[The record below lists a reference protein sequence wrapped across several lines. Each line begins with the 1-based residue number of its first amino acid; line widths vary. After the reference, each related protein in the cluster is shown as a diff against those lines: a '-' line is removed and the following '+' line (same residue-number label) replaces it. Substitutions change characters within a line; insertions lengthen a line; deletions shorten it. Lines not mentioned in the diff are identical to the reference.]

1 LKHQAGEASGWQEN
15 DNIIITM
22 TERDIIGI
30 FGAMNAGKSSLMN
43 LITQQ
48 ESSIVDATPGTT
60 ADTRVTLTEMHG
72 IGPVKLMD
80 TAGFDESDI
89 LGEKKRKKV
98 SAALKECD
106 LVLLVIDPSSPGLPT
121 GKVLLDESREEGK
134 QVLIIY
140 NLFNAEDAQKI
151 EGLKVQ
157 LPDLSDFPEISLS
170 ALEPDVRSSFLAF
183 LLKNYI
189 PKNNPTQLLPFVAP
203 DEFYILN
210 IPMDEETPPGRYLR
224 PQAMAEEY
232 ITRHWGY
239 PVSYRMNLVKAR
251 ANDIGEKARWDS
263 FHGSFG
269 RRPKVIITDS
279 QAMDIMKE
287 WTPADIGLT
296 TFSIMMINYMSR
308 GKLSNFADA
317 VRTVDS
323 LNPGDS
329 ILIAEA
335 CNHSRIKEDIG
346 TVQIPNLIDQ
356 RFPGVK
362 VIHLFGREWPEPEEL
377 KTIKLVI
384 HCGGCMITPQRMA
397 TRLRDLEKLN
407 IPITNYGIFL
417 SYVQGKKVLEQ
428 VLRPWN

>member
-1 LKHQAGEASGWQEN
+1 
-15 DNIIITM
+15 M

-30 FGAMNAGKSSLMN
+30 FGTMNAGKSSLMN

-60 ADTRVTLTEMHG
+60 ADTRISLMEIHG

-80 TAGFDESDI
+80 TAGFDESDL

-98 SAALKECD
+98 SAALMECD

-121 GKVLLDESREEGK
+121 VNLLLEEALEGEK
-134 QVLIIY
+134 QVLLLY
-140 NLFNAEDAQKI
+140 NLFSASDEAKIALLEDQLT
-151 EGLKVQ
+151 ELKK
-157 LPDLSDFPEISLS
+157 FPNFR
-170 ALEPDVRSSFLAF
+170 LEAPENSYRASFLDF
-183 LLKNYI
+183 ILNNYI
-189 PKNNPTQLLPFVAP
+189 PKNNPSPLLPFVEA
-203 DEFYILN
+203 DQFYILN

-251 ANDIGEKARWDS
+251 NGDKDEKARWED
-263 FHGSFG
+263 FLGSIKK
-269 RRPKVIITDS
+269 RPKAIITDS
-279 QAMDIMKE
+279 QAMDIMKD
-287 WTPADIGLT
+287 WTPGDIPLT

-308 GKLSNFADA
+308 GKVREFAEA
-317 VRTVDS
+317 VRALDT
-323 LNPGDS
+323 LKPGDA

-346 TVQIPNLIDQ
+346 TVQIPN
-356 RFPGVK
+356 
-362 VIHLFGREWPEPEEL
+362 VIRHRYPEVTIKHVFGREWPEPEEL
-377 KTIKLVI
+377 ENVRLVI

-397 TRLRDLEKLN
+397 ARLRDLGNFN
-407 IPITNYGIFL
+407 IPLTNYGIFL
-417 SYVQGKKVLEQ
+417 SYIQGKGVLEQ
-428 VLRPWN
+428 VLKPWK

>member
-1 LKHQAGEASGWQEN
+1 
-15 DNIIITM
+15 M

-30 FGAMNAGKSSLMN
+30 FGSMNAGKSSLMN

-48 ESSIVDATPGTT
+48 ESSIVDASPGTT
-60 ADTRVTLTEMHG
+60 ADTRVTLMELHG

-80 TAGFDESDI
+80 TAGYDESDI

-98 SAALKECD
+98 SSALKECD

-121 GKVLLDESREEGK
+121 GKVLLDESRAEGK
-134 QVLIIY
+134 QVLIVY
-140 NLFNAEDAQKI
+140 NLFSDEGVREID
-151 EGLKVQ
+151 GLKEQ
-157 LPDLSDFPEISLS
+157 LRDLRDFPEITLS
-170 ALEPDVRSSFLAF
+170 ALDSGNRPSLLAF
-183 LLKNYI
+183 LLGNYI

-251 ANDIGEKARWDS
+251 GNDIGEKARWNS
-263 FHGSFG
+263 FLGSFG

-279 QAMDIMKE
+279 QAMDIMKD

-308 GKLSNFADA
+308 GKLTNFADA
-317 VRTVDS
+317 VRVVDR
-323 LNPGDS
+323 LEPGDS

-346 TVQIPNLIDQ
+346 TVQIPNVIAQ

-428 VLRPWN
+428 VLKPWK

>member
-1 LKHQAGEASGWQEN
+1 
-15 DNIIITM
+15 M

-30 FGAMNAGKSSLMN
+30 FGSMNAGKSSLMN

-48 ESSIVDATPGTT
+48 ESSIVDASPGTT
-60 ADTRVTLTEMHG
+60 ADTRVTLMELHG

-80 TAGFDESDI
+80 TAGYDESDI

-98 SAALKECD
+98 SAALKESD

-121 GKVLLDESREEGK
+121 GKVLLDESRAEGK
-134 QVLIIY
+134 QVLIVY
-140 NLFNAEDAQKI
+140 NLFSDEDVRKI
-151 EGLKVQ
+151 EGLKEQ
-157 LPDLSDFPEISLS
+157 LPDLRNFPGITLS
-170 ALEPDVRSSFLAF
+170 ALASDNRPSLLAF
-183 LLKNYI
+183 LLENYI
-189 PKNNPTQLLPFVAP
+189 PKNNPTQLLPFVVS

-251 ANDIGEKARWDS
+251 ANDVGEKTRWNS
-263 FHGSFG
+263 FLGSFG

-279 QAMDIMKE
+279 QAMDIMKD

-308 GKLSNFADA
+308 GKLTNFADA

-323 LNPGDS
+323 LKPGDS

-346 TVQIPNLIDQ
+346 TVQIPNVIA
-356 RFPGVK
+356 RHFSGVK
-362 VIHLFGREWPEPEEL
+362 VIHLFGREWPDPEEL

-428 VLRPWN
+428 VMQPWK

>member
-1 LKHQAGEASGWQEN
+1 
-15 DNIIITM
+15 M

-30 FGAMNAGKSSLMN
+30 FGSMNAGKSSLMN

-48 ESSIVDATPGTT
+48 ESSIVDASPGTT
-60 ADTRVTLTEMHG
+60 ADTRVTLMELHG

-80 TAGFDESDI
+80 TAGYDESDI

-106 LVLLVIDPSSPGLPT
+106 LVLLVIDPSAPGLPT
-121 GKVLLDESREEGK
+121 GKVLLDESRAEGK
-134 QVLIIY
+134 QVLIVY
-140 NLFNAEDAQKI
+140 NLFGD
-151 EGLKVQ
+151 EGVREIDDLKEQ
-157 LPDLSDFPEISLS
+157 LPDLRDFPEISLS
-170 ALEPDVRSSFLAF
+170 ALDSGIRPSLLTF
-183 LLKNYI
+183 LLENYI
-189 PKNNPTQLLPFVAP
+189 PKNNPTQLLPFVAA

-210 IPMDEETPPGRYLR
+210 IPMDEETPPGRYPS

-251 ANDIGEKARWDS
+251 ANDVGEKTRWNS
-263 FHGSFG
+263 FLGSFG

-279 QAMDIMKE
+279 QAMDIMKD

-308 GKLSNFADA
+308 GKLANFADA
-317 VRTVDS
+317 VRSVDS
-323 LNPGDS
+323 LKPGDS

-346 TVQIPNLIDQ
+346 TVQIPNVIAR

-407 IPITNYGIFL
+407 IPITNYGVFL
-417 SYVQGKKVLEQ
+417 SYVQGKEVLEQ
-428 VLRPWN
+428 VLRPWK

>member
-1 LKHQAGEASGWQEN
+1 
-15 DNIIITM
+15 M

-30 FGAMNAGKSSLMN
+30 FGTMNAGKSSLMN

-48 ESSIVDATPGTT
+48 ESSIVDASPGTT
-60 ADTRVTLTEMHG
+60 ADTRVTLMELHG

-80 TAGFDESDI
+80 TAGYDESDI

-134 QVLIIY
+134 QVLVVY

-157 LPDLSDFPEISLS
+157 LPDLRNFPEIKLS
-170 ALEPDVRSSFLAF
+170 ALEPDRRPSLLAF
-183 LLKNYI
+183 LLENYI
-189 PKNNPTQLLPFVAP
+189 TKNNPTQLLPFVAP

-251 ANDIGEKARWDS
+251 TNDVDEKERWES
-263 FHGSFG
+263 FLGSFG

-279 QAMDIMKE
+279 QAMDIMKD

-308 GKLSNFADA
+308 GKLTKFADA
-317 VRTVDS
+317 VRAADR
-323 LNPGDS
+323 LGPGDS

-346 TVQIPNLIDQ
+346 TVQIPNLIVQ
-356 RFPGVK
+356 HFPGVK

-428 VLRPWN
+428 VLRPWNS

>member
-1 LKHQAGEASGWQEN
+1 
-15 DNIIITM
+15 M

-48 ESSIVDATPGTT
+48 ESSIVDASPGTT
-60 ADTRVTLTEMHG
+60 ADTRVTLMELHG

-80 TAGFDESDI
+80 TAGYDESDI

-134 QVLIIY
+134 QLLVVY
-140 NLFNAEDAQKI
+140 NLFNADDGQKI
-151 EGLKVQ
+151 DGLKIQ
-157 LPDLSDFPEISLS
+157 LPDLLNFPETRLS
-170 ALEPDVRSSFLAF
+170 ALDPDGRSSLLQF
-183 LLKNYI
+183 LLENYI

-251 ANDIGEKARWDS
+251 ANDVGEKARWNS
-263 FHGSFG
+263 FLGSFG

-279 QAMDIMKE
+279 QAMDIMKT

-308 GKLSNFADA
+308 GKLTNFANA
-317 VRTVDS
+317 VSAADS
-323 LNPGDS
+323 LEPGDS

-346 TVQIPNLIDQ
+346 TVQIPNLITQ
-356 RFPGVK
+356 KFPGVK

-417 SYVQGKKVLEQ
+417 SFVQGKGVLEQ
-428 VLRPWN
+428 VLRPWK

>member
-1 LKHQAGEASGWQEN
+1 
-15 DNIIITM
+15 M

-30 FGAMNAGKSSLMN
+30 FGTMNAGKSSLMN

-48 ESSIVDATPGTT
+48 ESSIVDASPGTT
-60 ADTRVTLTEMHG
+60 ADTRVTLMELHG

-80 TAGFDESDI
+80 TAGYDESDI

-134 QVLIIY
+134 QVLVVY

-151 EGLKVQ
+151 ERLKTQ
-157 LPDLSDFPEISLS
+157 LPDLKTFPEITLS
-170 ALEPDVRSSFLAF
+170 ALASGSRPSLLAF
-183 LLKNYI
+183 LLVNYI
-189 PKNNPTQLLPFVAP
+189 PKNNPTQLLPFVAA

-239 PVSYRMNLVKAR
+239 PASYRMNLVKAR
-251 ANDIGEKARWDS
+251 NNDKSERARWEG
-263 FHGSFG
+263 FLGSFIK
-269 RRPKVIITDS
+269 RPKAIITDS
-279 QAMDIMKE
+279 QAIDIMKT

-308 GKLSNFADA
+308 GKLTNFAEA
-317 VRTVDS
+317 VRAVDS
-323 LNPGDS
+323 LEPGDS
-329 ILIAEA
+329 IVIAEA

-346 TVQIPNLIDQ
+346 TVQIPNVIAQ

-397 TRLRDLEKLN
+397 TRLRDLEKLK

-417 SYVQGKKVLEQ
+417 SYVQGKEVLEKVLQ
-428 VLRPWN
+428 PWK